1 MEPIVFKREN
11 YNIAS
16 DIRLEA
22 DVAYIQGQ
30 PIVKTKTV
38 VLYYRGATFRASV
51 YGSEFRDALIKH
63 ITRPQYTVEL
73 INYLSRIINHDNLFE
88 IYVNNMNV
96 ERYTLEE
103 LTFANSENDKQGR
116 PALLD
121 KTEYSEGLLDKD
133 SKFILSNLMKTM
145 NARFSYTFPSIEELD
160 YVPICGYISMS
171 GKLNG
176 NWKAEPILH
185 LAIIFNVLAHQDRFS
200 GINNQE
206 AIASFNSIMKA
217 KRLNVAAQDL
227 NEHEYKNE
235 IKRLKLELKREQ
247 QRAKGLEIKNK
258 TLEEKIEEMNS
269 KLDAQTQALNEANIK
284 LDASAQREQQL
295 ITQNEHTHQELEHA
309 NAQRDELQASL
320 NQAHE
325 ERQQLINEQQEMKE
339 AVITLSDNMNAR
351 LDALRDGFEATVTD
365 STLRVGIRNRVLCL
379 YEVQPLTEKITH
391 AEGELILDSFCGFA
405 SNERSSITRH
415 AIPFVDERDE
425 CIFRVS
431 CSDAIDI
438 FDWMRTQVPNTIAVE
453 CSYRNERKIKVR
465 AGRLEDFKQRL
476 RRIASRAVHAREA
489 YGRFID
495 DMKTDIRDDIQAIV
509 HEEIAQVLEQEQ
521 AHHQEQMQAVAN
533 AEANINAHIDNAVNE
548 IEEHIDEAIA
558 PIIALFYQLHPN
570 ATQVYY
576 NHAYRLLII
585 QNDKIYCHIL
595 KSSNQLHELTE
606 EELHKLRFK

>member
-1 MEPIVFKREN
+1 MEPVVFKHEN

-51 YGSEFRDALIKH
+51 YGSSFQRLLSMDVI
-63 ITRPQYTVEL
+63 RPQYTVEL
-73 INYLSRIINHDNLFE
+73 INYLSRLINHDNLFE
-88 IYVNNMNV
+88 IYVNNRNA
-96 ERYTLEE
+96 EKYSLEE
-103 LTFANSENDKQGR
+103 LTFVKQENDEHRG
-116 PALLD
+116 PTVFD
-121 KTEYSEGLLDKD
+121 KSEYSEGLLDD
-133 SKFILSNLMKTM
+133 HDQFILKELLKTL
-145 NARFSYTFPSIEELD
+145 NTKFSRTFNSIDELN
-160 YVPICGYISMS
+160 YVPVYGYISS
-171 GKLNG
+171 SSSISRTS
-176 NWKAEPILH
+176 EPILH
-185 LAIIFNVLAHQDRFS
+185 LAIVFNVLAHQDRFS

-217 KRLNVAAQDL
+217 KRLNITTQDL

-269 KLDAQTQALNEANIK
+269 KLDAQTQALNEANTK

-309 NAQRDELQASL
+309 NAQRDELQTAVNGLQNTIDKLHDVIVDSGQMLHDTVQAARDTVLERFTQANVTTSSRLETIDVWRIKELDDYYHQTHQCQENESVLDTFCGDASKSSRI
-320 NQAHE
+320 NQHRFKPKEDDEFIGSYPNANAIDLALYLRRHHDE
-325 ERQQLINEQQEMKE
+325 YPHVRMDKNRKLIYSDDELDEVRNLLLAYSQNGDGVIRAVVHGFETRYQEASDSLIN
-339 AVITLSDNMNAR
+339 R
-351 LDALRDGFEATVTD
+351 LQTAL
-365 STLRVGIRNRVLCL
+365 
-379 YEVQPLTEKITH
+379 QPIIQNQNQ
-391 AEGELILDSFCGFA
+391 ILA
-405 SNERSSITRH
+405 N
-415 AIPFVDERDE
+415 
-425 CIFRVS
+425 
-431 CSDAIDI
+431 
-438 FDWMRTQVPNTIAVE
+438 Q
-453 CSYRNERKIKVR
+453 
-465 AGRLEDFKQRL
+465 
-476 RRIASRAVHAREA
+476 
-489 YGRFID
+489 
-495 DMKTDIRDDIQAIV
+495 
-509 HEEIAQVLEQEQ
+509 Q

-533 AEANINAHIDNAVNE
+533 INANIDNAVNE
-548 IEEHIDEAIA
+548 IEEHVDEAIA